1 MMKSLLLPLLAS
13 CAALSSCAYLTSPVS
28 SGVTAHDHGKIGAG
42 EGPAW
47 SQTPWSGGALYF
59 TDGKGINR
67 FDAATGR
74 TTVFRSNCG
83 SPNGLMFTST
93 GALIMCE
100 SNGRRISELTGQPG
114 SIMGVDGICRFQ
126 MDITHNASLEVL
138 ADRYDGHRFNSP
150 NDLSLDSQGRIYF
163 TDPRYGP
170 RANMEM
176 RDAAGNL
183 VEGVYRIDPPKVA
196 VYPGINR
203 YNVSKAGYG
212 PKVHV
217 VPQTVSRILSQPEV
231 ERPNGILV
239 SPGDRYLYI
248 CDNNNN
254 TVGGSRKVL
263 RFDLKKDGTVDKA
276 SRKVI
281 FDWKNGRGPDGMKI
295 DREGRLYVM
304 AGVNKANKFETDEF
318 KAGCYVLSPSGKL
331 LAFIATAPDESTNC
345 TFGGPGLKTL
355 YMTSGNHL
363 WSVPVNTA
371 GRLPGGR

>member
-1 MMKSLLLPLLAS
+1 MKPSLLPLLAS
-13 CAALSSCAYLTSPVS
+13 CAALSSCAYLTSPVAN
-28 SGVTAHDHGKIGAG
+28 GVTAHDHGKNGAG

-47 SQTPWSGGALYF
+47 RDGALYF

-67 FDAATGR
+67 FDAATGS
-74 TTVFRSNCG
+74 TGVFRSNCG
-83 SPNGLMFTST
+83 SPNGLMFTPS
-93 GALIMCE
+93 GSLIMCE
-100 SNGRRISELTGQPG
+100 SNGRRISQLVNVG
-114 SIMGVDGICRFQ
+114 DR
-126 MDITHNASLEVL
+126 NAVVL

-150 NDLSLDSQGRIYF
+150 NDLSLDSKGRIYF

-196 VYPGINR
+196 VYPGIDR

-295 DREGRLYVM
+295 DRAGRLYVM